1 MDWMKEFLEDIGVEN
16 VEEALE
22 TFKQDVFPQHAV
34 TKDQYKKKTTKIE
47 ELETELNTAKEQLE
61 KTNDQLDDLKDKA
74 EDKEELEQQLEQIN
88 NEYEKYKEKEK
99 QRVKEIKKKSKLT
112 TKLANSEVH
121 EDALDLVAGEFDLEE
136 MELTEDGE
144 LEGFDEQYQERKEA
158 RPGLFGEK
166 QVTGTE
172 PTDGETS
179 EPNGYQAQY
188 DKALKNGNRKEA
200 IKIKQKAYNEGII
213 IN

>member
-1 MDWMKEFLEDIGVEN
+1 MQEFLENIGVEN
-16 VEEALE
+16 VGEALE

-34 TKDQYKKKTTKIE
+34 TKKQYKKKTTKIE
-47 ELETELNTAKEQLE
+47 ELESELDTAKEQLE
-61 KTNDQLDDLKDKA
+61 DTNKRIENLKEKA
-74 EDKEELEQQLEQIN
+74 EKKEEVEQELQEITQQHQ
-88 NEYEKYKEKEK
+88 EYKEKEE

-121 EDALDLVAGEFDLEE
+121 EDAIDLVAGEFDLEK
-136 MELTEDGE
+136 MELTDDGE

-179 EPNGYQAQY
+179 KPNGYQAQY